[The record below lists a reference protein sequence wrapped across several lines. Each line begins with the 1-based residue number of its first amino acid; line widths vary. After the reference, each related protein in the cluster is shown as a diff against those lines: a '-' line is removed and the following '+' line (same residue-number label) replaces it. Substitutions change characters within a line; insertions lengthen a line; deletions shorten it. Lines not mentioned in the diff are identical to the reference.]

1 MASVRRRT
9 WNTKAGPKSAWVVSY
24 MHAGKQ
30 HLKTFSKKKM
40 ADAWRAEM
48 QTEQKKGIHTPA
60 STSITIADA
69 AARWLEQA
77 QNDGLEPSTLASYEQ
92 FIRLHIEPFIGVV
105 RLVDLTAAGVEDFRN
120 RLRREGRSSV
130 MVSKTVTAL
139 VGIVNHAMS
148 LGLASRNPV
157 REAVQYGKRRQ
168 RLSARHTA
176 RLEVGVDIPTKDEL
190 RLILAHA
197 VERWR
202 PIIVTAIFT
211 GLRAS
216 ELRGLTWKDVDL
228 KTATLRV
235 RQRADKWK
243 TIGSPKSAT
252 SAREVPLAPMVV
264 NALKEWRLACPK
276 GEAGLVF
283 PDDAGKIEA
292 HHNIHRN
299 ALGRAQQA
307 ARICDDWRAPKYGL
321 HSLRHAAASLLIE
334 TGKFTPKEIQALL
347 GHATI
352 QMTFDRYGH
361 LFKDPESDQE
371 KMAALQARL
380 VG

>member
-30 HLKTFSKKKM
+30 HHKTFSKKKM

-139 VGIVNHAMS
+139 AASSITQCRSVLPAATRYVKQCSMASAGKGSPRAIQRGWKSGSTYLPKMS
-148 LGLASRNPV
+148 FASSWRTP
-157 REAVQYGKRRQ
+157 
-168 RLSARHTA
+168 LSA
-176 RLEVGVDIPTKDEL
+176 G
-190 RLILAHA
+190 
-197 VERWR
+197 
-202 PIIVTAIFT
+202 
-211 GLRAS
+211 GL
-216 ELRGLTWKDVDL
+216 
-228 KTATLRV
+228 
-235 RQRADKWK
+235 
-243 TIGSPKSAT
+243 
-252 SAREVPLAPMVV
+252 
-264 NALKEWRLACPK
+264 
-276 GEAGLVF
+276 
-283 PDDAGKIEA
+283 
-292 HHNIHRN
+292 
-299 ALGRAQQA
+299 
-307 ARICDDWRAPKYGL
+307 
-321 HSLRHAAASLLIE
+321 
-334 TGKFTPKEIQALL
+334 
-347 GHATI
+347 
-352 QMTFDRYGH
+352 
-361 LFKDPESDQE
+361 
-371 KMAALQARL
+371 
-380 VG
+380 